1 MLKRWFRGSTERT
14 LWNVN
19 VQSCLRPSREA
30 WRRRNVVGTILFAAS
45 HPRSNRLINV
55 AFDSELRVLHCDNG
69 VCRMAVTIC
78 SWLYSGLR
86 PESPFLLGFKV
97 QSYTRINSWGPRL
110 SPDDL
115 DLSVLERKKAS
126 LSHQL
131 HLYSNGHF
139 YDAVTNKKHK
149 SGSIPHS
156 LHWGYLDPNYPL
168 RRSLKG
174 FWKFWIRGKGSD
186 ERRKWVLPAMSGKW
200 ILPVFDCRFGYHWG
214 IVIFF
219 FKHPRLSTAAKL
231 RILTNEKIINSLL
244 TLKSKSHGI
253 SRFFYWTEGVYI
265 LLCRV
270 AI

>member
-1 MLKRWFRGSTERT
+1 MTVSLGFYTAIMAYVEWLSPYVLDCTRAFDPNPPFFSV
-14 LWNVN
+14 L
-19 VQSCLRPSREA
+19 
-30 WRRRNVVGTILFAAS
+30 
-45 HPRSNRLINV
+45 RSNLTPVSIAEVLACLQMILIW
-55 AFDSELRVLHCDNG
+55 AFLNG
-69 VCRMAVTIC
+69 
-78 SWLYSGLR
+78 
-86 PESPFLLGFKV
+86 
-97 QSYTRINSWGPRL
+97 
-110 SPDDL
+110 
-115 DLSVLERKKAS
+115 KKAS